1 MLVQHIFEPY
11 TTSNENFLT
20 ASLSLLW
27 LLDLMVSCSMTFA
40 LYLAIALEST
50 DFNTTQTWVA
60 IFKKTRHMFVV
71 LISTF
76 CEL

>member
-1 MLVQHIFEPY
+1 MSLGVPVLRQKGNLLI
-11 TTSNENFLT
+11 

-27 LLDLMVSCSMTFA
+27 LLDQIASCSMTFA
-40 LYLAIALEST
+40 LYLAIILEST
-50 DFNTTQTWVA
+50 HFTDLGSN
-60 IFKKTRHMFVV
+60 ILKTRHMFVV